1 MRMTR
6 CHLVASALLLA
17 SLATAAPAAAQDT
30 RYTFLGAYRGMERL
44 PGGVTVRA
52 ENGAVRVEQI
62 AGTGFRFRYS
72 ASSTFDTASSYATIP
87 ESLTVAAPAVRETA
101 DAITLRGQ
109 DLVVTVRKRPVRVT
123 VADTAGHELFAE
135 SFGYGRQGERVAHI
149 VARPP
154 EAHYFGLGEQA
165 ARLDRSGGRFELW
178 NTDAPGYGP
187 GDGPLYSSFPFY
199 IALRRGAAYGLFYDD
214 SFRSAFDFGAA
225 LKEHAGFFADG
236 GELRYF
242 VFAGPAIA
250 DVLRRYSRITGR
262 MPLPP
267 RWALGY
273 QQSRWG
279 YYPDS
284 ELIRVADEF
293 RARGFPG
300 DVLYSDLDWMDGNRL
315 FTFSPQRF
323 PDPARMTADL
333 RARGF
338 KLVVIVDIAVK
349 VDSGYDVYRDGLAKG
364 VFATWPDGTPYVG
377 QVWPGRTTFPDFSN
391 PTARRWWGD
400 LHRRLFDAGV
410 AGFWNDMNEP
420 SNFGGRT
427 LPEIVQFDADGRGAS
442 ASEIHNVYALLEA
455 RATYEGSR
463 RLQPEHRPFMVTRAA
478 FSGSQRYTSIW
489 TGDNTA
495 NWDHAGLAVQM
506 VLGLN
511 LAGMPFAGADIGG
524 FIGAP
529 DAELFS
535 RFLEVAT
542 FFPFERTH
550 EEFGAPRREP
560 WVFGP
565 VYEAA
570 NREMIRL
577 RYRLLPHLYTAF
589 FQHARDGRPVDRP
602 LVFAYQTDST
612 SWGVDDEFLFGDHLL
627 VAPVVR
633 QGQDQREVYLP
644 AGTWYRFHSDE
655 RYAGG
660 RRVTVSA
667 PRVDG
672 WARDD
677 SVFVRG
683 VPLFVEAGSVLPMG
697 PVLRYVGERAVDT
710 LDLHVYDGG
719 SATSELYEDAGDGY
733 GYTRGESRL
742 TTFTTES
749 SADALAIAASAAGRW
764 AGAASVFRVVVHGLA
779 TAPRSVTVDGA
790 AASPAF
796 DARTR
801 VLTFVVDAGLR
812 AIRIVR

>member
-1 MRMTR
+1 MTR
-6 CHLVASALLLA
+6 RHLVTPALALA
-17 SLATAAPAAAQDT
+17 CLAACVGSAAAQGT

-72 ASSTFDTASSYATIP
+72 ASGAFDTASSYATIP
-87 ESLTVAAPAVRETA
+87 ESLTVAAPELRETA

-109 DLVVTVRKRPVRVT
+109 GLVVTVRKRPVRVA
-123 VADTAGHELFAE
+123 VADTAGRELFAE
-135 SFGYGRQGERVAHI
+135 SFGFGRQGTRIAHI

-154 EAHYFGLGEQA
+154 EAHYFGLGEQT

-178 NTDAPGYGP
+178 NTDAPGYRS
-187 GDGPLYSSFPFY
+187 GDGPLYASLPFY
-199 IALRRGAAYGLFYDD
+199 ITLRSGAAYGLYYDD

-236 GELRYF
+236 GELRYY
-242 VFAGPAIA
+242 VLAGPGVA

-279 YYPDS
+279 YFPDS

-300 DVLYSDLDWMDGNRL
+300 DVLYSDLDWMEGNRL
-315 FTFSPQRF
+315 FTWSPQRF
-323 PDPARMTADL
+323 PDPARLTAAL
-333 RARGF
+333 RERGF
-338 KLVVIVDIAVK
+338 RFIVIVDPGVK
-349 VDSGYDVYRDGLAKG
+349 ADSAYDVYREGMARH
-364 VFATWPDGTPYVG
+364 VFATWPGGEPYVG
-377 QVWPGRTTFPDFSN
+377 QVWPGRTVFPDFSN
-391 PTARRWWGD
+391 PVARTWWGD
-400 LHRRLFDAGV
+400 LHRRLWDVGV
-410 AGFWNDMNEP
+410 AGLWNDMNEP
-420 SNFGGRT
+420 ANFGGRT
-427 LPEIVQFDADGRGAS
+427 VPDVVEFDADGRGAS
-442 ASEIHNVYALLEA
+442 AAEIHNVYALLEA
-455 RATYEGSR
+455 RATYEAWR
-463 RLQPEHRPFMVTRAA
+463 RLRPDERPFMVTRAA

-489 TGDNTA
+489 TGDNVA
-495 NWDHAGLAVQM
+495 NWEHLGLAVEM

-511 LAGMPFAGADIGG
+511 LTGMPFAGADIGG

-535 RFLEVAT
+535 RFLQAAT

-550 EEFGAPRREP
+550 EEFSAPRREP

-565 VYEAA
+565 VHEAA
-570 NREMIRL
+570 NREMLRL

-589 FQHARDGRPVDRP
+589 FQHARDGSPVARP
-602 LVFAYQTDST
+602 LVFAYPTDSST
-612 SWGVDDEFLFGDHLL
+612 WGADDEFLFGDHLL

-644 AGTWYRFHSDE
+644 VGTWYRFHSDE
-655 RYAGG
+655 RQAGG
-660 RRVTVSA
+660 RRVVASA
-667 PRVDG
+667 PRVDA

-677 SVFVRG
+677 SLFVRG
-683 VPLFVEAGSVLPMG
+683 VPLFVEAGAVLPMG
-697 PVLRYVGERAVDT
+697 PTLRHVEERPVDT

-719 SATSELYEDAGDGY
+719 SLTSELYEDAGQGY

-742 TTFTTES
+742 TTFTTQS
-749 SADALAIAASAAGRW
+749 SGDALTIAASTTGRW
-764 AGAASVFRVVVHGLA
+764 AGAASAFRVIVHGLEA
-779 TAPRSVTVDGA
+779 APRSVTADGA
-790 AASPAF
+790 AVSPAF
-796 DARTR
+796 DGRKR
-801 VLTFVVDAGLR
+801 LLTFTVGAGVS